1 MLSLLAAKQALQRGQ
16 SSSRAREALRLG
28 ARKLMRGCII
38 CWGGGNAFFFE
49 KKIHPDFLGEMIR
62 IFTNMSFKW
71 VGGPNQQLEI

>member
-28 ARKLMRGCII
+28 ARKMMRGCII
-38 CWGGGNAFFFE
+38 FGVVATHFFFLNF
-49 KKIHPDFLGEMIR
+49 HPDFFGEMIP